1 MGCIVGLFK
10 GIVGL
15 VLGILGLVL
24 AAVGV
29 VIAVVVGGIG
39 CLLPALIVL
48 AVLAAPVLIILALVG
63 MI

>member
-1 MGCIVGLFK
+1 MGCILGLFK

-15 VLGILGLVL
+15 VLGIL
-24 AAVGV
+24 AFAGV
-29 VIAVVVGGIG
+29 VIAVVVGGVG

-63 MI
+63 VL